1 MTEQPQSESD
11 PLDAYRAQAVFCKT
25 MGHPVRLQI
34 LDLLTRAGQEVASAE
49 LLRRTGVAKPC
60 LSQHL
65 ARMVAAGL
73 IRTRRVGRYLQV
85 ALTCPEVGV
94 ACRQVRAALM
104 QAKPGSHEAGRASP
118 VDGETAAELNGR
130 STEC

>member
-1 MTEQPQSESD
+1 MSDLPPSDSD
-11 PLDAYRAQAVFCKT
+11 PLDPYRAQAVFCKT

-34 LDLLTRAGQEVASAE
+34 LDLLTRAGAEVPSAE
-49 LLRRTGVAKPC
+49 LLKQTGVAKPC

-65 ARMVAAGL
+65 ARMVLAGL

-94 ACRQVRAALM
+94 ACHQVRAALQ
-104 QAKPGSHEAGRASP
+104 QAKPGQPEADRASQLG
-118 VDGETAAELNGR
+118 GEAATGL
-130 STEC
+130 S

>member
-1 MTEQPQSESD
+1 MIEPASD
-11 PLDAYRAQAVFCKT
+11 VVEVQEAYREQAVFCKT

-34 LDLLTRAGQEVASAE
+34 LDMLTRAGVEMASAE

-65 ARMVAAGL
+65 ARMQTAGL
-73 IRTRRVGRYLQV
+73 VRTRRVGRYLRV

-94 ACRQVRAALM
+94 ACREVRAAL
-104 QAKPGSHEAGRASP
+104 QEARPGSKESNRA
-118 VDGETAAELNGR
+118 D
-130 STEC
+130 

>member
-1 MTEQPQSESD
+1 MSELPPSESD
-11 PLDAYRAQAVFCKT
+11 PLEAYRAQAVFCKT

-34 LDLLTRAGQEVASAE
+34 LDLLTRAGREVPSAE
-49 LLRRTGVAKPC
+49 LLQRTGVAKPC

-94 ACRQVRAALM
+94 ACHQVRAALQ
-104 QAKPGSHEAGRASP
+104 QAKPGQHKADRASG
-118 VDGETAAELNGR
+118 VSGETATGL
-130 STEC
+130 S

>member
-1 MTEQPQSESD
+1 MIEPASD
-11 PLDAYRAQAVFCKT
+11 LAEVQEAYRAQAVFCKT

-34 LDLLTRAGQEVASAE
+34 LDMLTRAGAEMASAE

-65 ARMVAAGL
+65 ARMQAAGL
-73 IRTRRVGRYLQV
+73 VRTRRVGRYLQV

-94 ACRQVRAALM
+94 ACREVRAAL
-104 QAKPGSHEAGRASP
+104 QEARPGSQETRPGTQDANRA
-118 VDGETAAELNGR
+118 D
-130 STEC
+130 

>member
-1 MTEQPQSESD
+1 MSELPPSDSD

-34 LDLLTRAGQEVASAE
+34 LDLLTRAGREVASAE
-49 LLRRTGVAKPC
+49 LLQQTGVAKPC

-65 ARMVAAGL
+65 ARMVTAGL

-85 ALTCPEVGV
+85 ALTSPEVGV
-94 ACRQVRAALM
+94 ACHQVRAALQ
-104 QAKPGSHEAGRASP
+104 QAKPGLREANRASS
-118 VDGETAAELNGR
+118 VDGETAAEL
-130 STEC
+130 S